1 MICSSG
7 SRSLNLLTA
16 DPLKRVAGCNPLP
29 SYCHTHVAFTQRNM
43 IRQRLSQL
51 LAAAAVKV
59 AQDQTP
65 ERIKAQLKVRRDALT
80 HEVNDYRNA
89 LSNFIAAK

>member
-1 MICSSG
+1 
-7 SRSLNLLTA
+7 
-16 DPLKRVAGCNPLP
+16 
-29 SYCHTHVAFTQRNM
+29 M

-65 ERIKAQLKVRRDALT
+65 EHIKAQLKQRKEALAI
-80 HEVNDYRNA
+80 EVNGYRNA
-89 LSNFIAAK
+89 LAILISAQ

>member
-1 MICSSG
+1 
-7 SRSLNLLTA
+7 
-16 DPLKRVAGCNPLP
+16 
-29 SYCHTHVAFTQRNM
+29 M

-59 AQDQTP
+59 AQD
-65 ERIKAQLKVRRDALT
+65 QLKVRRDALT

>member
-1 MICSSG
+1 
-7 SRSLNLLTA
+7 
-16 DPLKRVAGCNPLP
+16 
-29 SYCHTHVAFTQRNM
+29 M

-65 ERIKAQLKVRRDALT
+65 EHIKAQLNVRRKALT
-80 HEVNDYRNA
+80 LEVNGYRNA
-89 LSNFIAAK
+89 LANLIASK

>member
-1 MICSSG
+1 
-7 SRSLNLLTA
+7 
-16 DPLKRVAGCNPLP
+16 
-29 SYCHTHVAFTQRNM
+29 M

-51 LAAAAVKV
+51 LAVAAVKV